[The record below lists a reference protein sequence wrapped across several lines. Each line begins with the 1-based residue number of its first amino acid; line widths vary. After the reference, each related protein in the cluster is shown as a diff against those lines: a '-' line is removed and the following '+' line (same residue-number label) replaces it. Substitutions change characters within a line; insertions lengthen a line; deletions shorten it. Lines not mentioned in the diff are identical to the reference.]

1 MKIAIIY
8 TSINESTKK
17 SCEILKSKVKADV
30 KLISIKN
37 AKTECI
43 LKYNYIILAASA
55 IRGKVQSDLKLYI
68 SRNAQNLKEKPL
80 ALIINSEY
88 DADRFDETFTEELV
102 NLSKIKS
109 NFGYELNPN
118 EGNYFEK
125 RKTNKLIEEY
135 SKNNKELPSLNF
147 DEINKFADNIN
158 STIEKRVD

>member
-55 IRGKVQSDLKLYI
+55 IRGKVQSNLKLYI

-88 DADRFDETFTEELV
+88 DADRFDETFTEEPGQFIQ
-102 NLSKIKS
+102 NKIE
-109 NFGYELNPN
+109 F
-118 EGNYFEK
+118 
-125 RKTNKLIEEY
+125 RI
-135 SKNNKELPSLNF
+135 
-147 DEINKFADNIN
+147 
-158 STIEKRVD
+158 